1 MQETHP
7 LRVFPDGDDEHVTSN
22 LKVDGSSPSGV
33 TVKPVGT
40 NKVPTGF
47 LFLFDVLVGL
57 TGPDKCGFQP
67 RLSLRMRAVMLP
79 TVMP

>member
-1 MQETHP
+1 M
-7 LRVFPDGDDEHVTSN
+7 TSN

-33 TVKPVGT
+33 TVKPVGI

-47 LFLFDVLVGL
+47 LFLFDILVGL
-57 TGPDKCGFQP
+57 TGPDKPGFQP

>member
-57 TGPDKCGFQP
+57 TGPDKRGFQP

>member
-1 MQETHP
+1 
-7 LRVFPDGDDEHVTSN
+7 
-22 LKVDGSSPSGV
+22 
-33 TVKPVGT
+33 VKPVGI

-57 TGPDKCGFQP
+57 TGPDKRGFQP